1 MMLRSRFQTLRPSPD
16 LELGFTIKEYIIKNL
31 QTTVS
36 FIITLTSGFYKLKF
50 LKDFYILHKL
60 NVFSMLDF
68 TKAFYTCNCQL
79 KNKVGGKL

>member
-1 MMLRSRFQTLRPSPD
+1 M
-16 LELGFTIKEYIIKNL
+16 
-31 QTTVS
+31 
-36 FIITLTSGFYKLKF
+36 TLTSGFYKLKF

-68 TKAFYTCNCQL
+68 TKAFYTCNYQL

>member
-1 MMLRSRFQTLRPSPD
+1 MLRSRFQTLRPSPD

-31 QTTVS
+31 QTTLY

-68 TKAFYTCNCQL
+68 TKALYTCNCQV
-79 KNKVGGKL
+79 KNEVGGKL

>member
-31 QTTVS
+31 QTTLY
-36 FIITLTSGFYKLKF
+36 FIITLTFGFYKLKF

-60 NVFSMLDF
+60 NLFSMLDF
-68 TKAFYTCNCQL
+68 TNALYTCTYQM
-79 KNKVGGKL
+79 KNETGGKL